1 MAVSVRKNIVANI
14 LGKLWGFVSVFIFVP
29 IYISLLGLESYG
41 VVSFYAML
49 LSFLAF
55 ADAGLTATLSRE
67 FAKADIECPDY
78 KQNLLRT
85 IEYIYIG
92 IGFFIILLTTIFSDT
107 IVVNFIKSDVIP
119 FGDLVAHV
127 RVMGIIIFLSLTCS
141 LYQGGLMGL
150 QRQVLSNCI
159 FILYSIARSALV
171 LIPLIW
177 MPELYLYFY
186 WQLVVSILYLIILRY
201 FLLKNIRVNKPI
213 KASINYLKGIWK
225 YALGMMAMAIIAS
238 INTQIDK
245 LAVSNMLTLLDF
257 TNYSLSSM
265 VSQVILFLATP
276 IAIAMFPELTRLI
289 SIRDDRQAKLFF
301 HKYSFVITAVSSAIA
316 SVLICYAYSYILIWT
331 QDSSIASAIET
342 PTKILVVGCLFLSI
356 QFCPYYLALAN
367 GHTRTNVILGIIV
380 IICVIPLLILFIPRF
395 GLIGAT
401 IPWLIINVLAT
412 FSLGFILIN
421 KFMKGEFVKWILFDT
436 ILPLVVS
443 AVTGIVFWYLFSGLS
458 KGFFSILYGV
468 IIFIVTTLFN
478 GVIFL
483 RRYPEYKENKY
494 IKKMILIHKLCN

>member
-41 VVSFYAML
+41 VISFYAML

-85 IEYIYIG
+85 IEYVYIG
-92 IGFFIILLTTIFSDT
+92 IGFFIILLTTIFADT
-107 IVVNFIKSDVIP
+107 IVANFIKSDVIP

-127 RVMGIIIFLSLTCS
+127 RIMGIIIFLSLTCS

-159 FILYSIARSALV
+159 SILYNIVRSAVV

-177 MPELYLYFY
+177 ISDLYFYFY
-186 WQLVVSILYLIILRY
+186 WQLVASILYLFILRY
-201 FLLKNIRVNKPI
+201 FLLKYIKVNKPI

-225 YALGMMAMAIIAS
+225 YALGMMIMAIIAS
-238 INTQIDK
+238 VNTQIDK
-245 LAVSNMLTLLDF
+245 LVVSKMLTLVDF

-265 VSQVILFLATP
+265 VSQVILFFATP

-289 SIRDDRQAKLFF
+289 SIKADTQAKLFF
-301 HKYSFVITAVSSAIA
+301 HKYSFIIAMVSSAIA

-331 QDSSIASAIET
+331 QDSSIASVIDL
-342 PTKILVVGCLFLSI
+342 PTKVLIVGCLFLSI
-356 QFCPYYLALAN
+356 QFCPYYLSLAN
-367 GHTRTNVILGIIV
+367 GHTRTNIIFGILTIF
-380 IICVIPLLILFIPRF
+380 CVVPMLILFVAKL

-401 IPWLIINVLAT
+401 VSWLVINVLAT
-412 FSLGFILIN
+412 FTLGFILIN
-421 KFMKGEFVKWILFDT
+421 KFMKGEFTKWLLFDT
-436 ILPLVVS
+436 ILPLGVS
-443 AVTGIVFWYLFSGLS
+443 LAIGFVFWCLFSELPKGLLT
-458 KGFFSILYGV
+458 ILYG
-468 IIFIVTTLFN
+468 L
-478 GVIFL
+478 VIFL
-483 RRYPEYKENKY
+483 VIMLINGIIFLKRYPEYKQNKY
-494 IKKMILIHKLCN
+494 IKKIVLIRR